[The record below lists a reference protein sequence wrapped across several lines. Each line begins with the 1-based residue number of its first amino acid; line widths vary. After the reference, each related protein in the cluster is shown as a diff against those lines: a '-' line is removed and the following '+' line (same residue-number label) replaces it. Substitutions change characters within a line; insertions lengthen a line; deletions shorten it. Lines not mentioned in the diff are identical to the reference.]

1 MVNWKLPA
9 GLFIVWFLF
18 TICANIIEI
27 ADPITSADS
36 SSFFSVLFL
45 HEAQT
50 TADTSF
56 LKNLQ
61 NVPVVA
67 GRLLV
72 ALWDAIRFDYNWM
85 KVDFLGKLFRYICLG
100 VSFGFFLTF
109 IMYLFVRK

>member
-18 TICANIIEI
+18 TICANIVEM

-36 SSFFSVLFL
+36 NTCFSLLFL

-67 GRLLV
+67 GEFLD
-72 ALWDAIRFDYNWM
+72 ALWTAIWFDYNWM

-100 VSFGFFLTF
+100 VSF
-109 IMYLFVRK
+109 